1 MKMPRD
7 LSSRVLVKALSKDWG
22 YAQIH
27 QTGSHIILE
36 TEEPS
41 RHRLSIPDHKS
52 LRVGTLNGILRAVAN
67 HKGTIREEI
76 LRSLR

>member
-1 MKMPRD
+1 MKLSRD
-7 LSSRVLVKALSKDWG
+7 LSGRELARALCKNWG
-22 YAQIH
+22 YEQIH

-36 TEEPS
+36 TEDPS

-52 LRVGTLNGILRAVAN
+52 LRIGTLNGILRAVAN

-76 LRSLR
+76 LRSL